1 MTQLLISVRSLA
13 EARDV
18 LATDGVDLLD
28 VKQPS
33 LGSLGRADCDVVRT
47 VVGEAAG
54 RVPVSAACGE
64 LMDVGA
70 HSAAQSDGWEGTQ
83 FFKFGLAGAANATD
97 WPERWSQAIRSVRES
112 SGKKPP
118 LPVAVV
124 YADWR
129 NVDAPE
135 PQEVIEVGAS
145 LGCGAALL
153 DTCGK
158 SQGRVTD
165 IWTPDEIA
173 AFVRHAHRRDM
184 LAVVGGSLSIHTIP
198 LIIGLQAD
206 VVAIRGAACRADRTS
221 QVDPAQV
228 RRLIACLRDCPGE
241 SVG

>member
-1 MTQLLISVRSLA
+1 MTQLLISVRNLA

-18 LATDGVDLLD
+18 LAVDGVDLLD

-33 LGSLGRADCDVVRT
+33 LGSLGRADCDVVLA
-47 VVGEAAG
+47 VVDEAAG

-70 HSAAQSDGWEGTQ
+70 HAAAQNDGWEGTQ
-83 FFKFGLAGAANATD
+83 YFKFGLAGAVNAPD
-97 WPERWSQAIRSVRES
+97 WPERWSQAIRSVRAS
-112 SGKKPP
+112 SGKQPP

-129 NVDAPE
+129 KFDAPE
-135 PQEVIEVGAS
+135 PKEVIEVGAS

-165 IWTPDEIA
+165 IWTSDEIA

-184 LAVVGGSLSIHTIP
+184 LAVVGGSLSIDTIP

-206 VVAIRGAACRADRTS
+206 VVAVRGAACRADRTS
-221 QVDPAQV
+221 MIDPARV
-228 RRLIACLRDCPGE
+228 SRLVDCLRDCRGE